1 MRRKELGYTLYEV
14 LMTLMLIAVLAGIG
28 LPSFA
33 SILARGRMHV
43 EVNALFHAIHV
54 ARKESIMRRQ
64 VVTICPSNDGQTC
77 RRGRDWSAGWIMFNN
92 RDRDSPPQRDSDEP
106 LLQAHIVDD
115 SVMITANRS
124 TFTLRA
130 TQKRATNG
138 TLVICDRAARVT
150 PRALV
155 VSYTGRPRVALETTG
170 GEPYV
175 CAD

>member
-1 MRRKELGYTLYEV
+1 
-14 LMTLMLIAVLAGIG
+14 
-28 LPSFA
+28 
-33 SILARGRMHV
+33 
-43 EVNALFHAIHV
+43 
-54 ARKESIMRRQ
+54 
-64 VVTICPSNDGQTC
+64 
-77 RRGRDWSAGWIMFNN
+77 MFNN